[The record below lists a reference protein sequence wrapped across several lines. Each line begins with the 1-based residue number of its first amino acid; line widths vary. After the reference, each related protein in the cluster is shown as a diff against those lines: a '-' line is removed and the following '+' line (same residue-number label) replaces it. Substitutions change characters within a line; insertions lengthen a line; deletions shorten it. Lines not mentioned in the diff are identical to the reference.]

1 MIDSK
6 KTEGNNHPKL
16 VNNTRTGGILNNNAT
31 GGSPLSPNSNA
42 NSNTSD
48 SKTNS
53 LFKKVIFVPNHF
65 NFNDSK
71 LPGLKLKFKDF
82 FKGSRGL

>member
-1 MIDSK
+1 MDSK
-6 KTEGNNHPKL
+6 KTEGSNHPKL

-31 GGSPLSPNSNA
+31 GGSPLSPNSNT

-53 LFKKVIFVPNHF
+53 LFKKVRQV
-65 NFNDSK
+65 
-71 LPGLKLKFKDF
+71 F
-82 FKGSRGL
+82 FFFL